1 MTIKNLLR
9 FAGLAVAA
17 ALLANTAE
25 AAGPFQFF
33 SVTPCRLVDTRG
45 PVGVTG
51 GPALAGNV
59 TRSFPITGGTCGV
72 PGTAAAAVLNV
83 VVVAPTGGGHVTIWP
98 YNTTM
103 PVVSTIN
110 FDPNEPAIA
119 NGAIVPLAN
128 DPNFQISTYLGS
140 GVGTS
145 AHLVIDVTGYFQ

>member
-59 TRSFPITGGTCGV
+59 TRSFPI
-72 PGTAAAAVLNV
+72 PGR
-83 VVVAPTGGGHVTIWP
+83 PP
-98 YNTTM
+98 RRC
-103 PVVSTIN
+103 
-110 FDPNEPAIA
+110 
-119 NGAIVPLAN
+119 
-128 DPNFQISTYLGS
+128 
-140 GVGTS
+140 
-145 AHLVIDVTGYFQ
+145 

>member
-17 ALLANTAE
+17 VLLANTAE
-25 AAGPFQFF
+25 AAGPYQFF

-51 GPALAGNV
+51 GPALTGGG
-59 TRSFPITGGTCGV
+59 TRSFPVTGGTCGV
-72 PGTAAAAVLNV
+72 PTTAAAAVLNV
-83 VVVAPTGGGHVTIWP
+83 VVVAPTGGGHVRIWP
-98 YNTTM
+98 FGTTM
-103 PVVSTIN
+103 PLVSTIN

-119 NGAIVPLAN
+119 NGAIVPLGS
-128 DPNFQISTYLGS
+128 DPSFQISTFLGT

-145 AHLVIDVTGYFQ
+145 AHLVI